1 MERGKKKSQTRRPKA
16 PTKLNLAT
24 KSMMVKSAEKSTQV
38 KNIAL
43 EHVKA
48 RISDTVKSWLNSQ
61 PNFDPAEN
69 EKEAY
74 SDLIHGLYEE
84 LKLSITAD
92 QLKILKLK
100 QIELEYRVVSTFM
113 MASTYL
119 ALAKFPGFARTFQ
132 YLARKTVSL
141 IFSLGSGIDLS
152 ENQTS
157 TFQPNWQSWN
167 NLVDA
172 INEGLKAERMTID
185 NFEKLQDLIPET
197 DQVILDKKL
206 SIVKRIQN
214 VMDLFKNTSKSEDF
228 FMIDKKL
235 NKRI

>member
-1 MERGKKKSQTRRPKA
+1 M
-16 PTKLNLAT
+16 
-24 KSMMVKSAEKSTQV
+24 
-38 KNIAL
+38 
-43 EHVKA
+43 
-48 RISDTVKSWLNSQ
+48 
-61 PNFDPAEN
+61 
-69 EKEAY
+69 
-74 SDLIHGLYEE
+74 
-84 LKLSITAD
+84 
-92 QLKILKLK
+92 
-100 QIELEYRVVSTFM
+100 
-113 MASTYL
+113 
-119 ALAKFPGFARTFQ
+119 
-132 YLARKTVSL
+132 
-141 IFSLGSGIDLS
+141 S

-228 FMIDKKL
+228 FIIDKKL

>member
-1 MERGKKKSQTRRPKA
+1 M
-16 PTKLNLAT
+16 
-24 KSMMVKSAEKSTQV
+24 
-38 KNIAL
+38 
-43 EHVKA
+43 
-48 RISDTVKSWLNSQ
+48 
-61 PNFDPAEN
+61 
-69 EKEAY
+69 
-74 SDLIHGLYEE
+74 
-84 LKLSITAD
+84 
-92 QLKILKLK
+92 
-100 QIELEYRVVSTFM
+100 
-113 MASTYL
+113 
-119 ALAKFPGFARTFQ
+119 
-132 YLARKTVSL
+132 
-141 IFSLGSGIDLS
+141 S

-157 TFQPNWQSWN
+157 TFQPNWQNWN

-228 FMIDKKL
+228 FIIDKKL